1 MRKRRMDEWTG
12 KDDEILVEIV
22 LKHIREGSTQ
32 LKAFDEAADVLERT
46 ASACGFR
53 WNGTV
58 RHSFINAFNH
68 TMKQRG
74 ELKKNKQPKSKE
86 SKPKPEIEILPK
98 EKLQIAPKDIST
110 LEVKEFK
117 GQRVVTFKD
126 IDEVHGRTEGT
137 ARKNFSN
144 NKRHFVEGEDYFYV
158 KPSDVNNFPIQINS
172 AGTILFTESGYLML
186 VKSFTDD
193 LAWEV
198 QRNLVKS
205 YFKVQ
210 QLVKQQ
216 MVPSYM
222 VDDPIKRA
230 EMWIEEQKQKLMLE
244 QQVKEYQPKVTYY
257 DLILQS
263 TDTINITQIAKD
275 YGLSGKALNQILNE
289 DNVQYKMNGQW
300 LLYSKH
306 QDKGYTKSFTTEYV
320 KTNGEI
326 GTSLHTKWTQ
336 KGRLFI
342 HNLLSKRGIE
352 PLMDREIKEA

>member
-12 KDDEILVEIV
+12 KDDEILAEIV

-46 ASACGFR
+46 ASAVGFR
-53 WNGTV
+53 WNSTL

-68 TMKQRG
+68 AMKQRR
-74 ELKKNKQPKSKE
+74 ELKKNKQVK
-86 SKPKPEIEILPK
+86 PK
-98 EKLQIAPKDIST
+98 EKTQVIQVAQKEKIHIVPKDVSN

-126 IDEVHGRTEGT
+126 IDEVHGRIEGT
-137 ARKNFSN
+137 AVRTF
-144 NKRHFVEGEDYFYV
+144 NKHKEKFVENEDYYFV
-158 KPSDVNNFPIQINS
+158 QGNEIRNLGINS
-172 AGTILFTESGYLML
+172 NFGGYLLTESGYLML

-193 LAWEV
+193 LAWNV

-216 MVPSYM
+216 IVPSYM